1 MGRAFIALGA
11 NLNQPRRQVLA
22 AFAELA
28 AMPGVRMVRR
38 SSLYRTAPVGYLDQP
53 DFINAV
59 CEIETTMKPQ
69 ELLAA
74 LLSIERCHGRVRQF
88 PNSPR
93 TLDLDILLY
102 DDLSL
107 QEHGLILPHPRM
119 HQRAFV
125 LEPLREIA
133 PDLEVPGQG
142 RVEDLARAMGES
154 GIERLG
160 AGRGQAG
167 QPLPRDQRC

>member
-1 MGRAFIALGA
+1 MARAFIALGA
-11 NLNQPRRQVLA
+11 NLNQPRQQVLA

-28 AMPGVRMVRR
+28 STPGVRLLQR
-38 SSLYRTAPVGYLDQP
+38 SSLYRTTPVGYLDQP
-53 DFINAV
+53 DFINAA
-59 CEIETTMKPQ
+59 CAIETTLKPQ

-74 LLSIERCHGRVRQF
+74 LLSIERCHGRMREF

-102 DDLSL
+102 DDLIL
-107 QEHGLILPHPRM
+107 EQNHLTLPHPRM

-133 PDLEVPGQG
+133 PGLEIPGRG
-142 RVEDLARAMGES
+142 RVEDLARAIGES
-154 GIERLG
+154 GIERLE
-160 AGRGQAG
+160 ADRGRTA
-167 QPLPRDQRC
+167 

>member
-1 MGRAFIALGA
+1 MARAFIALGA

-28 AMPGVRMVRR
+28 STPGVRLLQC
-38 SSLYRTAPVGYLDQP
+38 SSLYRTTPVGYLEQP

-59 CEIETTMKPQ
+59 CAIETTLKPQ

-74 LLSIERCHGRVRQF
+74 LLSIERCHGRVREF
-88 PNSPR
+88 PNAPR

-107 QEHGLILPHPRM
+107 QQGNLTLPHPRM

-133 PDLEVPGQG
+133 PGLEIPGRG
-142 RVEDLARAMGES
+142 RVEDLARAIGES
-154 GIERLG
+154 GIERLE
-160 AGRGQAG
+160 ADRS
-167 QPLPRDQRC
+167 LTV

>member
-1 MGRAFIALGA
+1 MARAFIALGA
-11 NLNQPRRQVLA
+11 NLDQPRRQVLA

-28 AMPGVRMVRR
+28 STPGVRLLQC
-38 SSLYRTAPVGYLDQP
+38 SSLYRTTPVGYLEQP

-59 CEIETTMKPQ
+59 CAIETTLKPQ

-74 LLSIERCHGRVRQF
+74 LLSIERCHGRVREF

-102 DDLSL
+102 DDISL
-107 QEHGLILPHPRM
+107 QQGNLTLPHPRM

-133 PDLEVPGQG
+133 PGLEIPGRG
-142 RVEDLARAMGES
+142 RVEDLARAIGES
-154 GIERLG
+154 GIERLE
-160 AGRGQAG
+160 ADRS
-167 QPLPRDQRC
+167 RTV